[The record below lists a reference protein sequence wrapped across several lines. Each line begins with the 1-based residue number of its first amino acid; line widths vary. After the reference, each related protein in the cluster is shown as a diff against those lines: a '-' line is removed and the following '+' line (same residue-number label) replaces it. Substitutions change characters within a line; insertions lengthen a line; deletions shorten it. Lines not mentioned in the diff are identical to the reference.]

1 MFLTL
6 LFLFKK
12 ICFRN
17 LESYENLPDVKISYT
32 QMCGHIQEK
41 FGKESPA
48 AEEVLQGF
56 ERFSCTLISFS
67 MDCFVSAVS
76 AAANN
81 VGHSGSEPGLLHL
94 IFQHPW
100 SVDSCS

>member
-1 MFLTL
+1 M
-6 LFLFKK
+6 
-12 ICFRN
+12 
-17 LESYENLPDVKISYT
+17 KISYT

-48 AEEVLQGF
+48 AEEVLQGV
-56 ERFSCTLISFS
+56 ERFSCTSISFS
-67 MDCFVSAVS
+67 MDCFVSTVS